1 MCVSARLI
9 RPSAR
14 LIRPSA
20 RLIRPS
26 ARPIRPSARL
36 IRPSARN
43 SAEQCNLARIMIAGR
58 RGACH
63 CAFVRAAVRAAV
75 DQHMRWQLIGRA
87 AGAIPDTGHDWDDD
101 PALWVRNQ
109 RFGDHTRVG

>member
-1 MCVSARLI
+1 MVIRMCYRQHMRMHIELDDALVAQI
-9 RPSAR
+9 DD
-14 LIRPSA
+14 
-20 RLIRPS
+20 
-26 ARPIRPSARL
+26 
-36 IRPSARN
+36 
-43 SAEQCNLARIMIAGR
+43 IAGLR
-58 RGACH
+58 RRS
-63 CAFVRAAVRAAV
+63 AFVSAAVRAAV